1 MSSHRNALEIYVA
14 MKFETTY
21 KYARPT
27 IASGATP
34 VENGDVKTPWF
45 CVECKERNTKS
56 FSINNDTWI
65 KIRAEAAAEYKEA
78 LYVAENA
85 SGNRLAIMDL
95 DEWFC
100 FFDEL
105 MELRQILEGKN
116 G

>member
-1 MSSHRNALEIYVA
+1 MSDRRNALEEYVA
-14 MKFETTY
+14 MKFQTTY

-34 VENGDVKTPWF
+34 VEKGDVKTPWF
-45 CVECKERNTKS
+45 GVECKDWNTKS
-56 FSINNDTWI
+56 FSINNDAWL

-78 LYVAENA
+78 LYVVENK

-95 DEWFC
+95 DEWFEMLN
-100 FFDEL
+100 EL
-105 MELRQILEGKN
+105 MELRNKLEDTN